1 MTGDAGSLLAQAP
14 ALAVA
19 EAPAPKPVYVPSRAR
34 KLTRRG
40 ILWLGQ
46 TCNLRC
52 QFCYFLDRIEDE
64 NHPEHP
70 FMTLEKAK
78 EICRTL
84 VDHYGNNSIDIQGGE
99 PTLWPSIYDLVAY
112 CAEIGLSPTI
122 ITNAQVLA
130 RREVVTRHKD
140 AGIRDF
146 LVSVQGLGPIYDQL
160 VRREIRKRRRQ
171 RVRWIRLVIHA
182 HILASTASAAAA
194 RRQFA
199 VVLP

>member
-1 MTGDAGSLLAQAP
+1 MMDGTAFSFEHIL

-19 EAPAPKPVYVPSRAR
+19 PVPAPKPLYTPTQAR
-34 KLTRRG
+34 KITRRG

-52 QFCYFLDRIEDE
+52 QFCYFLDRIENG

-84 VDHYGNNSIDIQGGE
+84 VEYYGNNSIDIQGGE
-99 PTLWPSIYDLVAY
+99 PTLWPGIYDLVSY

-130 RREVVTRHKD
+130 NREVVARHKS

-146 LVSVQGLGPIYDQL
+146 LVSLQGLGPVYDQL
-160 VRREIRKRRRQ
+160 VRRRGAHVRQ
-171 RVRWIRLVIHA
+171 LKALCNLQEEGVPFRFN
-182 HILASTASAAAA
+182 T
-194 RRQFA
+194 
-199 VVLP
+199 VLSKPALPQLSDIA